1 MVAMVAELFIYDLLF
16 KNYLL
21 LKILPYWTWKTG
33 RLQKRGKRGGGVG
46 GGLAGQLAAEA
57 ARLYLE
63 IRMYLNQRLFEPL
76 KRGPRFTCSELKI
89 RLSL

>member
-21 LKILPYWTWKTG
+21 FKDSSLLDLEDRKTAE
-33 RLQKRGKRGGGVG
+33 KGKTGGGVG